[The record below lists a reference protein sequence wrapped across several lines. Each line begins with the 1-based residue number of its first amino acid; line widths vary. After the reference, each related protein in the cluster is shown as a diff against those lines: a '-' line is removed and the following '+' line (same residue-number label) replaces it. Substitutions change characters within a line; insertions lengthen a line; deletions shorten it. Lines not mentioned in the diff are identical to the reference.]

1 MNNVIYPDKFPKRIL
16 PPGGGGGTMEERLA
30 RIEAML
36 PYLATKEDVMA
47 VKADVDKMGRIVV
60 MWNVGTVFAAV
71 GIVFALIKFLG
82 P

>member
-1 MNNVIYPDKFPKRIL
+1 
-16 PPGGGGGTMEERLA
+16 MEERIA
-30 RIEAML
+30 RIEAQI
-36 PYLATKEDVMA
+36 PHLATKADVLD
-47 VKADVDKMGRIVV
+47 VKADVEKMGRIIV

>member
-1 MNNVIYPDKFPKRIL
+1 LAQIINGLFPDKIL
-16 PPGGGGGTMEERLA
+16 PPGGGGTMEERIA
-30 RIEAML
+30 RIEAQI
-36 PYLATKEDVMA
+36 PHLATKADVLD
-47 VKADVDKMGRIVV
+47 VKADVEKMGRIIV